1 MLVKHD
7 DEVVGFDGGGDA
19 LAMRRAGVWPARGS
33 VRISL
38 SSTLKS
44 RGKRDR

>member
-1 MLVKHD
+1 MLAKHD
-7 DEVVGFDGGGDA
+7 DEVVGFDGSA
-19 LAMRRAGVWPARGS
+19 SAAMRRAGVWPARGS